1 MVYRKCYI
9 SLWFIGSGS
18 LWFMVFHGG
27 IYIYTIKLFI
37 SIHIVEIMLCC
48 LSGFRVAIQMVPSVI
63 LGNFKRYLLLPPR
76 TSTCHEIHR
85 NSGCLDGL

>member
-1 MVYRKCYI
+1 MVYRK
-9 SLWFIGSGS
+9 WFI
-18 LWFMVFHGG
+18 MVYGFPWRN